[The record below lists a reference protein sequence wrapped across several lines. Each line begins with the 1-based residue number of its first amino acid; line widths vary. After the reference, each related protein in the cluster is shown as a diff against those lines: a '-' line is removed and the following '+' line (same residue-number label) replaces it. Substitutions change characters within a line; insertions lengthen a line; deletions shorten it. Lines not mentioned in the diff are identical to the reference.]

1 MLSEINWTETDT
13 IWSSF
18 DVAERRMIKKN
29 MAAIAKHGKGE
40 DMIKEYPFS
49 AIERM
54 HPGVLCNLK
63 LSDMHIQYVLY
74 PWDLLRQ

>member
-1 MLSEINWTETDT
+1 
-13 IWSSF
+13 
-18 DVAERRMIKKN
+18 

-49 AIERM
+49 AVERM